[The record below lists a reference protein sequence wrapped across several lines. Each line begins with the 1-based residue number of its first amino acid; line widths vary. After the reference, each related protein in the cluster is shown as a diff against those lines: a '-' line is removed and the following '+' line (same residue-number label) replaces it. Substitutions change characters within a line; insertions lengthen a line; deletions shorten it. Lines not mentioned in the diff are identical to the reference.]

1 MRNNYNNITILWW
14 KKEHS
19 WLKGGAG
26 ETSASPDK
34 ISKKTKNKNFSYE
47 LVTSSKGMPFKFEAF
62 WSLLYIWVRSNP
74 TKVVQHCQL
83 QFFYSHLLWY
93 HANQC
98 RKNTF
103 MALLIITMHSIA
115 IYILSHVFLSPKKV
129 ITFVITLYPV
139 SFSLKI
145 TKLLP
150 WS

>member
-1 MRNNYNNITILWW
+1 MEQVKRLLHQIKFL
-14 KKEHS
+14 KKQ
-19 WLKGGAG
+19 
-26 ETSASPDK
+26 
-34 ISKKTKNKNFSYE
+34 KTKNLIFLTNWS
-47 LVTSSKGMPFKFEAF
+47 LHRMPFKFEAF

-129 ITFVITLYPV
+129 ITFVITLYPHPV

-145 TKLLP
+145 TKVLP